1 MSDEVEITIN
11 TDDSDESAG
20 GSELDAVEAAGVV
33 AAAAAVEAE
42 AEAEEAELSAEVAL
56 DVAEEAIEIATET
69 LSEVRELRAEQEE
82 SWRAELM
89 MKLSTIEQGIQTI
102 LSEVQHPALSE
113 AETLAISEP
122 PPMEP
127 EPEAEEEKP
136 KRRGKLWKW

>member
-11 TDDSDESAG
+11 TDDTDEPAG

-33 AAAAAVEAE
+33 AAAAAIEAE
-42 AEAEEAELSAEVAL
+42 AENAELSAEVAL

-82 SWRAELM
+82 AWRAELM

-127 EPEAEEEKP
+127 EPEAEEEQKQ
-136 KRRGKLWKW
+136 KRRGKLLKW